1 MSPSASSV
9 SIEGN
14 VVALAAEIIEGADK
28 LVVPGNTRS
37 GLVGVPLSTA
47 LVVAQLGPGVEH
59 LVGTRVGK
67 VEGDEDDA

>member
-28 LVVPGNTRS
+28 LVVLGNTRS
-37 GLVGVPLSTA
+37 GLVGVRLSTA
-47 LVVAQLGPGVEH
+47 LVVA
-59 LVGTRVGK
+59 
-67 VEGDEDDA
+67 